1 MLTDDEIAEKYR
13 DISFPGAFSGARNF
27 QMLLKTDF
35 NEDIEL
41 KRIYSI
47 LKKQPFYVISQK
59 PIRRFPRRSYWVSGF
74 GILMQSDVAFMFE
87 KNGFKYFLVLID
99 VFSRHLYVEAL
110 KDKSAPTVRKAFQK
124 IFSSFTSPITK
135 IETDEGG
142 EFTGLKPI
150 FKKEKIIFNIKTGT
164 NKANFAEHAI
174 YLIKKRLYMIM
185 RSEISTDWPTFM
197 PSVVEALNEKPQK
210 KLGNFSPSEIN
221 NELDDA
227 KVHEAQKRKHIEVYE
242 EPDWKQQ
249 DKNQDNYLKS
259 NSPLQIGQYVY
270 LDKKIEVFDKSF
282 FSHVSIT
289 SLAQFVLLCKWKH
302 LEFRLQYE
310 DFSILFTL

>member
-1 MLTDDEIAEKYR
+1 MLTDEEIAEKYR
-13 DISFPGAFSGARNF
+13 DLSFPGAFAGGRAF
-27 QMLLKTDF
+27 QMFLKTDL
-35 NEDIEL
+35 NEDISL

-47 LKKQPFYVISQK
+47 LKKLPFYVISQK
-59 PIRRFPRRSYWVSGF
+59 PIRRFPRRSYWVTGF

-87 KNGFKYFLVLID
+87 KNSFKYFLVLID

-110 KDKSAPTVRKAFQK
+110 KDKSAPTVKKAFQK
-124 IFSSFTSPITK
+124 IFSTFTSPITK

-142 EFTGLKPI
+142 EFTGLKPF

-174 YLIKKRLYMIM
+174 YLIKTRLYMIM
-185 RSEISTDWPTFM
+185 RSEVSTDWPKFL
-197 PSVVEALNEKPQK
+197 PSVVEALNEMPQK

-227 KVHEAQKRKHIEVYE
+227 KVHDAQKRKHIKVYE

-249 DKNQDNYLKS
+249 DQNQEDYLKS
-259 NSPLQIGQYVY
+259 KNQLQIGRHVY

-282 FSHVSIT
+282 FSHVSNSI
-289 SLAQFVLLCKWKH
+289 
-302 LEFRLQYE
+302 
-310 DFSILFTL
+310 FSCAL

>member
-1 MLTDDEIAEKYR
+1 MLTDEEIAEKYR
-13 DISFPGAFSGARNF
+13 DINFPGAFSGARNF
-27 QMLLKTDF
+27 QMFLKTDL
-35 NEDIEL
+35 NEEIDL
-41 KRIYSI
+41 KRIYNI

-59 PIRRFPRRSYWVSGF
+59 PIRRFPRRPYWVPGF
-74 GILMQSDVAFMFE
+74 GILMQSDIACMFE

-110 KDKSAPTVRKAFQK
+110 KDKTAATVKKVFQK

-142 EFTGLKPI
+142 EFTGLKPF

-185 RSEISTDWPTFM
+185 RSKISTDWPTFL
-197 PSVVEALNEKPQK
+197 PSVVEALNEKPLK

-227 KVHEAQKRKHIEVYE
+227 KVHDAQKREHIQVYE
-242 EPDWKQQ
+242 ENDWKQQ
-249 DKNQDNYLKS
+249 DKNQEDYLKS
-259 NSPLQIGQYVY
+259 KP
-270 LDKKIEVFDKSF
+270 
-282 FSHVSIT
+282 
-289 SLAQFVLLCKWKH
+289 
-302 LEFRLQYE
+302 
-310 DFSILFTL
+310 